1 MNLQLRLKKISAN
14 LAGRSEP
21 QLTTIFL
28 LVIFAVRAISLL
40 TLYRAGYLEYDGDGF
55 TRSVHAWEWLQQPRF
70 EIDAWLPLQFWLN
83 GFLMNFWPDLFW
95 EPRIVNIIASLITI
109 INFFFIGRWL
119 FGKWQGY
126 ATAALIGLFPWEIR
140 FSLSG
145 MAESLTYMFLS
156 LGLAWFVR
164 WLQTNN
170 LRHLT
175 FASLGL
181 LGATM
186 LRYEAWFYSLIY
198 AAIVLVIVYRR
209 KTFNWKILPILALTF
224 VFAAIWMLASW
235 LQLGKPWAFVS
246 ITSEINA
253 NLEGLNKEVGLL
265 ERFIFYPR
273 ILFELMPRL
282 VIPAVIGSGLLVWL
296 HLGTRGRQRPATEK
310 NALPYLVLVWGQLAL
325 FILTTLPT
333 NNIAPGSAR
342 YPVSNLTLLVP
353 VVVWLAGYLIGLLP
367 RFDLKV
373 GAAGLLV
380 LLTLSF
386 IPTTL
391 DRANEFPQGEVRQ
404 IALWFKDQTESG
416 KLPKNIVIPMHL
428 PNPKGQNGGDYGYIY
443 ALTVLTNRPDG
454 ARFPG
459 SKAQGM
465 RVISEL
471 EGFQRTIVDD
481 KPLAW
486 LNIDSAGDKAAIQEL
501 TAKYRENNTYGPFLV
516 SSKPL
521 FRPLTVAPSAGN
533 LAQQFQFSGD
543 GYEPGEKISV
553 WVSFGN
559 SVKNLPEA
567 TADIDGKV
575 AITFKPELAVTQSLT
590 AKGRN
595 SGRIG
600 AAEIVVNP

>member
-1 MNLQLRLKKISAN
+1 MQLRLKKISAN
-14 LAGRSEP
+14 LAGRSE
-21 QLTTIFL
+21 LSLALIFL
-28 LVIFAVRAISLL
+28 LLIFAVRAISLL

-83 GFLMNFWPDLFW
+83 GSLMNFWPDLFW
-95 EPRIVNIIASLITI
+95 EPRVVNIIASLITI
-109 INFFFIGRWL
+109 VNFFFIGRWL

-198 AAIVLVIVYRR
+198 AVVVLFIAYRR

-253 NLEGLNKEVGLL
+253 NLEGRNREYDLI
-265 ERFIFYPR
+265 ERLIFYPR

-282 VIPAVIGSGLLVWL
+282 VIPAVIGSLLLIWL
-296 HLGTRGRQRPATEK
+296 HLSKRGRQRPALEK
-310 NALPYLVLVWGQLAL
+310 NALPYLVLVWGQLIL

-353 VVVWLAGYLIGLLP
+353 VVVWLADYFMSLLP
-367 RFDLKV
+367 SFNFKAAV
-373 GAAGLLV
+373 AGLLV

-386 IPTTL
+386 IPTTM
-391 DRANEFPQGEVRQ
+391 DRAAEFPQGEVRQ
-404 IALWFKDQTESG
+404 IALWFKDQTESS
-416 KLPKNIVIPMHL
+416 KLPKNIVIPTHL
-428 PNPKGQNGGDYGYIY
+428 PNPKAENGGDYGYIY

-459 SKAQGM
+459 SKAQGL

-481 KPLAW
+481 KPLVW
-486 LNIDSAGDKAAIQEL
+486 LNIDTAGDKAAIQEL
-501 TAKYRENNTYGPFLV
+501 AAQYRENNIYGQFLV
-516 SSKPL
+516 NARPL
-521 FRPLTVAPSAGN
+521 FRPLTATPSTGN
-533 LAQQFQFSGD
+533 LAQEFRFMGD

-567 TADIDGKV
+567 IADKDGKI
-575 AITFKPELAVTQSLT
+575 AITFKPDLAVTQSLT
-590 AKGRN
+590 AKGRT
-595 SGRIG
+595 SGRTG
-600 AAEIVVNP
+600 AVEIVVTP